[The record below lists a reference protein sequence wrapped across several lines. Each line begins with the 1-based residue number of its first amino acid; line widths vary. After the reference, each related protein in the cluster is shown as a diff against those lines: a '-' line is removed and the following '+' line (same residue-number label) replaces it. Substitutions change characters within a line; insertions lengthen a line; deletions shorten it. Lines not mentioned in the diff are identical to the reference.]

1 MQKRIYIIS
10 KYLGPRGSGHNFH
23 FKGYYHGAKISTVQ
37 VGGGD
42 FIVGEQYIL
51 ALQEISVRE
60 RVLNASLIKSKM
72 IFI

>member
-10 KYLGPRGSGHNFH
+10 KYLGPRGPGHNFH
-23 FKGYYHGAKISTVQ
+23 FKGYYHGKKVNTVQ

-42 FIVGEQYIL
+42 FIIGEQYIL
-51 ALQEISVRE
+51 ALQEISVKE